1 MLSNVSRMCTVYR
14 TLVVTF
20 TKLGCLARS
29 LPSVPLILD
38 QSVGDMRK
46 VKLSALRGCSV
57 SCAPTLTVSKGRAR
71 SGAANPSRNDLRWA
85 ALSVRSSVPTR
96 PQLHALHVCHAYNDL
111 IKGAIRHYT
120 HRHTHAHMSLM
131 SRKVAAVLE
140 NILHAPQD
148 QSWVDY
154 NSWES
159 RIDYLFYHFC
169 HENESILYHKE
180 LIPN

>member
-1 MLSNVSRMCTVYR
+1 MNNCTLIDTGVCSVMLSKVSRMCTVYR

-57 SCAPTLTVSKGRAR
+57 SCAPTLTVSKGRA

-111 IKGAIRHYT
+111 IKGAIRHYPR
-120 HRHTHAHMSLM
+120 RHTCLS
-131 SRKVAAVLE
+131 S
-140 NILHAPQD
+140 
-148 QSWVDY
+148 
-154 NSWES
+154 
-159 RIDYLFYHFC
+159 
-169 HENESILYHKE
+169 HE
-180 LIPN
+180 